1 MGALLIIIG
10 LYEEKLAMANQNKK
24 IEYRF
29 IPRTYY
35 EEQMSYAN
43 LFDKVGDMFDK
54 PDPWHDRNIYTSDKD
69 SQEMKNDKNLI

>member
-10 LYEEKLAMANQNKK
+10 LYEEKLEMANQNKK

-43 LFDKVGDMFDK
+43 LFDKVGDMFDH
-54 PDPWHDRNIYTSDKD
+54 PDPWHDRNIYTSDND
-69 SQEMKNDKNLI
+69 SREMKDKNMI